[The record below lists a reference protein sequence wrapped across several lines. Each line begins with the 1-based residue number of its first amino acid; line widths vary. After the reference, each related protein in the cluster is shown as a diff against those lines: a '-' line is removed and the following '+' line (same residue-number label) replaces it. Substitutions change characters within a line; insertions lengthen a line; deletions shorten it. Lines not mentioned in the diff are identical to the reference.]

1 MIRRAAGV
9 APIPFHRP
17 SITAAERTAVL
28 EVLDSGWLTTGERT
42 IAFEEAVRAFVGT
55 RHAVAVNSA
64 TAALHLALEALR
76 IGPDDEVIVPTY
88 TFAACGEVVRY
99 LNARPRLADV
109 DARTLNITATTIE
122 AQIRPTTRAILVV
135 HFGGLMADMSS
146 INELATRHGLAVIE
160 DAAHALPAFQDGRAA
175 GSIGNAGALSFYAT
189 KTVTT
194 GEGGMLVTDSD
205 AIADRARTMRLH
217 GISRDAWQ
225 RYSAAGHWYYEIE
238 DVGFKY
244 NMSDLSAAIGLVQ
257 LERAEA
263 NRLERVRVAQ
273 RYGAGLTAAGLLDAL
288 ELPPD
293 AAPGDVHAWHLYAIR
308 LRQGGAN
315 RRNAVIEHLRSAQI
329 GTSVHFIPLHMHPY
343 YRRTYGYTPE
353 ALPTATHEYEREI
366 SLPIFPDLLDADVDR
381 VVEALVTALRKAG
394 RVRSDY
400 SRDRRLNRTSIG
412 QDR

>member
-1 MIRRAAGV
+1 MVRPASGV

-99 LNARPRLADV
+99 LGARPRLADV

-122 AQIRPTTRAILVV
+122 PQIRPTTRAILVV

-146 INELATRHGLAVIE
+146 INELAARHGLAVIE

-205 AIADRARTMRLH
+205 VIADRARTMRLH

-257 LERAEA
+257 LERAET
-263 NRLERVRVAQ
+263 NRLERERVAQ
-273 RYGAGLTAAGLLDAL
+273 RYAAGLAAAGLLDSV
-288 ELPPD
+288 ELPSQ

-308 LRQGGAN
+308 LRHGGAN
-315 RRNAVIEHLRSAQI
+315 RRNAIIEHLRAAQI

-343 YRRTYGYTPE
+343 YRRTYGYTPGV
-353 ALPTATHEYEREI
+353 LPTATHEYEREI
-366 SLPIFPDLLDADVDR
+366 SLPIFPDLLDSDVDR
-381 VVEALVTALRKAG
+381 VVEALATALHG
-394 RVRSDY
+394 S
-400 SRDRRLNRTSIG
+400 
-412 QDR
+412 